1 MSYCRTAKT
10 SSTSAHFPESQVVLP
25 LLHRQKVKHRDY
37 GSLMVCTARRGM
49 MEPEFWS
56 PLFTILTLLIS
67 SHDQRSGGTLPACIL
82 ETLQTN
88 GRAGEASL
96 HKLGQSYCFS
106 PPPPPHFPAAEGQ
119 LGSQVGVGQLIL
131 RWLGS
136 CPPLLQLSSLRD

>member
-1 MSYCRTAKT
+1 
-10 SSTSAHFPESQVVLP
+10 
-25 LLHRQKVKHRDY
+25 
-37 GSLMVCTARRGM
+37 

-56 PLFTILTLLIS
+56 PLFTIPTLLRS

-96 HKLGQSYCFS
+96 RKLGQSYRFS
-106 PPPPPHFPAAEGQ
+106 PPTPHFPAAEGQ
-119 LGSQVGVGQLIL
+119 LGSQVGVGQLIP

-136 CPPLLQLSSLRD
+136 CPPLLQLCSLRD

>member
-1 MSYCRTAKT
+1 
-10 SSTSAHFPESQVVLP
+10 
-25 LLHRQKVKHRDY
+25 
-37 GSLMVCTARRGM
+37 

-56 PLFTILTLLIS
+56 PLFTIPTLLIS

-96 HKLGQSYCFS
+96 LKLGQSYRPS
-106 PPPPPHFPAAEGQ
+106 PPNFPAAEGQ
-119 LGSQVGVGQLIL
+119 LGSQVGVGQLIS